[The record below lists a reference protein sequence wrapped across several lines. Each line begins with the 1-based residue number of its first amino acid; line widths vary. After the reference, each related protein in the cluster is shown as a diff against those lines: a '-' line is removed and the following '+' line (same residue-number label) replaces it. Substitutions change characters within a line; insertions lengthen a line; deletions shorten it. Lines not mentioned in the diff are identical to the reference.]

1 VITPGGLTSGNY
13 TIGYADGALTVSKAA
28 LTVTANNDARFVTQS
43 DAVGFAGVSYS
54 GWVGGESQTVLG
66 GTAVVTRS
74 NRGPDGNTGA
84 SNASEGSYTGVLT
97 ATGLT
102 SNNYTINY
110 VPGKYTVVPADQLLV
125 KVTPATSNYGTA
137 ANYNVA
143 EAKYL
148 NQGHMIV
155 DLTGNV
161 IRSGNSFTVS
171 DGVGGS
177 ATFIIR
183 PVGAVNSGAGQL
195 AAGSYNLAATES
207 SVISNNFSNN
217 LTLVG
222 SHSVMAVPVTAVPS
236 ISKVYDGTT
245 SISSQV
251 VPVTG
256 MLAGDTVGGSGAGAF
271 ASKNAGINLSYSI
284 SGLNLTGAD
293 AGNYYLSGSNTVS
306 GTNGTITKAPLTATG
321 NSASVTYNGANQTVS
336 GFTVSGL
343 QGTDTVGSLSSV
355 VASGATGKNAGS
367 YTNTVTA
374 GTEANYTVT
383 TVNGSLNIA
392 KANATVTANG
402 GMLTYNGANQT
413 VSGFTATGLVGGE
426 AASVLTGVSASRTA
440 KNAGTYVTRASGTD
454 ANYEL
459 TFVDGAMVIG
469 KAIVTPTVS
478 ASNKVYDTTITASG
492 VVNLAGVFSDDAGS
506 ASAVASGYRFDDANV
521 GTGKLVT
528 ATGISLGSGLAGNYV
543 LSSTTA
549 TGHADIT
556 PELLSSTGTKNT
568 FQPDDSLAIVMTPRP
583 VQPQLPYLVTIV
595 KLPAPGGT
603 GVVHIEVA
611 DTVGDSRIA
620 LPKALQDWILAA
632 GDGLKLEAADAIAL
646 DGVSLA
652 EDGAFLRLVASAK
665 RHFSTQ
671 MVLRSEQGQILLR
684 IVKSL

>member
-1 VITPGGLTSGNY
+1 
-13 TIGYADGALTVSKAA
+13 
-28 LTVTANNDARFVTQS
+28 
-43 DAVGFAGVSYS
+43 
-54 GWVGGESQTVLG
+54 
-66 GTAVVTRS
+66 
-74 NRGPDGNTGA
+74 
-84 SNASEGSYTGVLT
+84 
-97 ATGLT
+97 
-102 SNNYTINY
+102 
-110 VPGKYTVVPADQLLV
+110 
-125 KVTPATSNYGTA
+125 
-137 ANYNVA
+137 
-143 EAKYL
+143 
-148 NQGHMIV
+148 
-155 DLTGNV
+155 
-161 IRSGNSFTVS
+161 
-171 DGVGGS
+171 
-177 ATFIIR
+177 
-183 PVGAVNSGAGQL
+183 
-195 AAGSYNLAATES
+195 
-207 SVISNNFSNN
+207 
-217 LTLVG
+217 
-222 SHSVMAVPVTAVPS
+222 
-236 ISKVYDGTT
+236 
-245 SISSQV
+245 
-251 VPVTG
+251 
-256 MLAGDTVGGSGAGAF
+256 
-271 ASKNAGINLSYSI
+271 
-284 SGLNLTGAD
+284 
-293 AGNYYLSGSNTVS
+293 
-306 GTNGTITKAPLTATG
+306 
-321 NSASVTYNGANQTVS
+321 
-336 GFTVSGL
+336 
-343 QGTDTVGSLSSV
+343 
-355 VASGATGKNAGS
+355 
-367 YTNTVTA
+367 
-374 GTEANYTVT
+374 
-383 TVNGSLNIA
+383 
-392 KANATVTANG
+392 
-402 GMLTYNGANQT
+402 

-521 GTGKLVT
+521 GTGKVVT
-528 ATGISLGSGLAGNYV
+528 ATGISLGSGLADNYV

-549 TGHADIT
+549 TVRADIT
-556 PELLSSTGTKNT
+556 PELLSGTGTKNT

-665 RHFSTQ
+665 RRFSTQ